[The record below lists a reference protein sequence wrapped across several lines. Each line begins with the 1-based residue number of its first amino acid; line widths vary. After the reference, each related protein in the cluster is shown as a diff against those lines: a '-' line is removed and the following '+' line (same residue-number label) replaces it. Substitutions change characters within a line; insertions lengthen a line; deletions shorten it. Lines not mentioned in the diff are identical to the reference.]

1 MAEFFSGLKDDFV
14 QSFLEG
20 DRWLL
25 YLKGIGVTLQVAALA
40 LVLGIILG
48 ILVAVVRTTHD
59 QQRPGCRNPILGVL
73 NTICQVYTTVIRGT
87 PIMVQLLIMYFVIF
101 ASTRNQIGVAMLTFG
116 INSGAYVSE
125 IIRG

>member
-1 MAEFFSGLKDDFV
+1 MAEFFSGLKDDFS

-25 YLKGIGVTLQVAALA
+25 YLKGIGVTLQVAAIA

-59 QQRPGCRNPILGVL
+59 QQRPAGR
-73 NTICQVYTTVIRGT
+73 
-87 PIMVQLLIMYFVIF
+87 
-101 ASTRNQIGVAMLTFG
+101 TRCWACSM
-116 INSGAYVSE
+116 
-125 IIRG
+125 